1 MVDKMIL
8 ITKLSLM
15 KKLMITAVFL
25 ALALASGIKAQSQSK
40 SDSTAFKP
48 GWYITANGGVSWIL
62 AEGNNFLRSSVN
74 DYFSLLN
81 NGGLSAR
88 LGAGYDFT
96 PVYGVR
102 SYLGYTATNWPDW
115 RNNFD
120 FKSFDAYY
128 LNADFVMNLSN
139 LIKGYNPKR
148 FVDFAAFAGL
158 GGDLRNQG
166 DLTSNWL
173 NMVGRIGAQADFK
186 LSKQLALNL
195 IGDVTLAGDK
205 YNDYSGGTPVDLLPA
220 LSLGLTYRFPE
231 AQKKQTATEPKEAE
245 IPVVV
250 PEVKPDTVLEP
261 EKPLVAKTDTV
272 KKIETPVVPV
282 VTEPVAPVVAKIPV
296 RQDIFFAINKS
307 TINNATQQASID
319 KVVEYLTKNPDAKIV
334 VSGYADKA
342 TGSGAVNK
350 AISKNR
356 AVNVANTLINKYGI
370 STDRILVKWYGS
382 DVQPYKEVVKN
393 RVVIIK
399 SEGDE
404 TIQPAVEAKDNVQVK
419 SDATGVTA
427 SSTLKLDVF
436 FPLDK
441 ADVNSA
447 KQTDVIAK
455 AAEYLKQ
462 NPNAKLIIS
471 GYANKKT
478 GTEVYNDEISRKRA
492 VNVANTL
499 IQKYG
504 ISYSQIHVK
513 WFGARVQPY
522 MAASMNQLVII
533 KAE

>member
-1 MVDKMIL
+1 
-8 ITKLSLM
+8 M
-15 KKLMITAVFL
+15 KKLTIAAVFL
-25 ALALASGIKAQSQSK
+25 ALAFGSGIKAQSQTK
-40 SDSTAFKP
+40 TDSTAFKP

-62 AEGNNFLRSSVN
+62 AEGNNFLRSSNN
-74 DYFSLLN
+74 DYFSLLK

-139 LIKGYNPKR
+139 LIKGYDPKR

-158 GGDLRNQG
+158 GGDMRNQG
-166 DLTSNWL
+166 ELTDSWL
-173 NMVGRIGAQADFK
+173 NLVGRVGAQADFK

-205 YNDYSGGTPVDLLPA
+205 YNDYSGGMPLDLLPA

-231 AQKKQTATEPKEAE
+231 AQKKQAPADNKDNE

-250 PEVKPDTVLEP
+250 PEVKPDTVLTP
-261 EKPLVAKTDTV
+261 EKPLVAQTDTV

-282 VTEPVAPVVAKIPV
+282 VTEPVAPVVAKVPV

-319 KVVEYLTKNPDAKIV
+319 KVVEYLKQNPTAKII

-350 AISKNR
+350 VISKNR

-404 TIQPAVEAKDNVQVK
+404 AATVAEPTIEVKEADQSKA
-419 SDATGVTA
+419 DAA
-427 SSTLKLDVF
+427 QAAALKLDVF

-441 ADVNSA
+441 ADVNNS

-462 NPNAKLIIS
+462 NPTAKLVIS

-478 GTEVYNDEISRKRA
+478 GTEEYNDEISRKRA

-504 ISYSQIHVK
+504 IPYSQIHVK

-522 MAASMNQLVII
+522 MAATMNQLVVI

>member
-173 NMVGRIGAQADFK
+173 NLVGRIGAQADFK

-220 LSLGLTYRFPE
+220 LSLGLTYRFGNSFGFMGQVQ
-231 AQKKQTATEPKEAE
+231 ATKQ
-245 IPVVV
+245 
-250 PEVKPDTVLEP
+250 L
-261 EKPLVAKTDTV
+261 
-272 KKIETPVVPV
+272 KI
-282 VTEPVAPVVAKIPV
+282 
-296 RQDIFFAINKS
+296 
-307 TINNATQQASID
+307 
-319 KVVEYLTKNPDAKIV
+319 
-334 VSGYADKA
+334 GYAFDL
-342 TGSGAVNK
+342 TTTEIGVY
-350 AISKNR
+350 SKG
-356 AVNVANTLINKYGI
+356 THE
-370 STDRILVKWYGS
+370 ILVNFDFSFGRG
-382 DVQPYKEVVKN
+382 
-393 RVVIIK
+393 RVR
-399 SEGDE
+399 S
-404 TIQPAVEAKDNVQVK
+404 PRY
-419 SDATGVTA
+419 
-427 SSTLKLDVF
+427 F
-436 FPLDK
+436 
-441 ADVNSA
+441 
-447 KQTDVIAK
+447 
-455 AAEYLKQ
+455 
-462 NPNAKLIIS
+462 
-471 GYANKKT
+471 
-478 GTEVYNDEISRKRA
+478 
-492 VNVANTL
+492 
-499 IQKYG
+499 
-504 ISYSQIHVK
+504 
-513 WFGARVQPY
+513 
-522 MAASMNQLVII
+522 
-533 KAE
+533 